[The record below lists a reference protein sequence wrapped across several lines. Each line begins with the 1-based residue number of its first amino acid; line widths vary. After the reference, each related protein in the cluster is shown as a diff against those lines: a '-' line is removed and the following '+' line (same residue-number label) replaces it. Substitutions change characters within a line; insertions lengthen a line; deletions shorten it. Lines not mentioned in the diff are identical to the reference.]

1 MKETESGER
10 HIVLK
15 HATKDDQTGSVPY
28 AIIPYSVFTSLS
40 AEEVDLA
47 GQDIAAMPFVHNP
60 SRFEDS
66 NVAGDQGCERVF
78 RLAIYLNAFVFIHC

>member
-47 GQDIAAMPFVHNP
+47 GQDTPTLLEIKGANEFSVW
-60 SRFEDS
+60 R
-66 NVAGDQGCERVF
+66 
-78 RLAIYLNAFVFIHC
+78 YT